1 MKVTDKNLKRKI
13 TEFIIGIIIAII
25 LIAIVLL
32 GLEYFAGPGV
42 IAKFFELL
50 PNLVIT
56 SIVVL
61 TVVTYIPLRRQPDE
75 RMRRILKDAA
85 HNSLAFLWCGLPFLA
100 LLLIFMPAWNG
111 IIAATWLWAV
121 LLTSITIFGAT
132 LIYKYW
138 K

>member
-1 MKVTDKNLKRKI
+1 MKWTDMSLKRKI
-13 TEFIIGIIIAII
+13 AEFVSGIIIF
-25 LIAIVLL
+25 IVIFTIFLL

-42 IAKFFELL
+42 IANFLEQL
-50 PNLVIT
+50 PNLVFT

-61 TVVTYIPLRRQPDE
+61 TVVTYISLRRQPDE

-85 HNSLAFLWCGLPFLA
+85 HNSLAFLWLGLPFLA
-100 LLLIFMPAWNG
+100 IFFIFMPAWNG

-132 LIYKYW
+132 LVYKYW
-138 K
+138 R

>member
-1 MKVTDKNLKRKI
+1 MNLKRKI
-13 TEFIIGIIIAII
+13 VEFIIGIIIAITI
-25 LIAIVLL
+25 IAIVVL

-42 IAKFFELL
+42 IAKFLEFL
-50 PNLVIT
+50 PGAIFS
-56 SIVVL
+56 SIVAV
-61 TVVTYIPLRRQPDE
+61 TVVTYISLRRQPDE

-85 HNSLAFLWCGLPFLA
+85 HNSLAFLWLGLPFLA
-100 LLLIFMPAWNG
+100 LLLIFMPAWNR

-132 LIYKYW
+132 LLYKYW